1 MIRYLIIQKLP
12 VMKTINVFFGFF
24 LLIFLFSGCNQKPV
38 IGLLLDTIER
48 ERWTKDRDLFIEK
61 VNELGG
67 SVIVKVAGS
76 DPSVQFQQ
84 ALELLNEGI
93 DALVIV
99 PVDKTVAA
107 GIVKT
112 AKKSHI
118 PVLAYD
124 RLIWDCDLDFYIST
138 DNIQIGEKQAE
149 FLTKA
154 KPEGNY
160 ALIGGPTNDN
170 NSLQLYL
177 GWMNIMQPLIDKGDI
192 KVVSNSFV
200 DKWEPNEGYQI
211 TKNLIKDEVKLDAII
226 AGNDALAS
234 GAIRALHEHDLEGEV
249 LVAGQDADINAIRN
263 IVFGNQTITVYKPLE
278 SMAFNAAIAAV
289 KLSKGKKPSDNMSFT
304 VNNGHHL
311 VPAILLEGQIVN
323 KQNIRMTVI
332 SEGFVAEQEVFE

>member
-1 MIRYLIIQKLP
+1 
-12 VMKTINVFFGFF
+12 MKHINVIFGFF
-24 LLIFLFSGCNQKPV
+24 LLIFLFSGCNTKPV
-38 IGLLLDTIER
+38 VGLLMDTIER
-48 ERWTKDRDLFIEK
+48 ERWAKDRDLFVEK

-67 SVIVKVAGS
+67 SVIVKIADS

-84 ALELLNEGI
+84 ALDLINEGI
-93 DALVIV
+93 DVLVII

-112 AKKSHI
+112 AKKTRI

-149 FLTKA
+149 FLTKS

-160 ALIGGPTNDN
+160 ALIGGPTTDN
-170 NSLQLYL
+170 NSVQLYL
-177 GWMNIMQPLIDKGDI
+177 GWMNVLQPLIDKGDI
-192 KVVSNSFV
+192 NIISNTFV
-200 DKWEPNEGYQI
+200 DKWQPEEGY
-211 TKNLIKDEVKLDAII
+211 KVVKGLLDKGETIDAII

-234 GAIRALHEHDLEGEV
+234 GAIQALHEREMDGQV
-249 LVAGQDADINAIRN
+249 LIAGQDADINAIRN

-278 SMAFNAAIAAV
+278 SLAFNAAIAAV
-289 KLSKGKKPSDNMSFT
+289 KMAKGKDPTDNMSFT
-304 VNNGHHL
+304 VNNGHRL

-323 KQNIRMTVI
+323 KQNVRMTVI

>member
-1 MIRYLIIQKLP
+1 MKHINLIFSFSLLII
-12 VMKTINVFFGFF
+12 
-24 LLIFLFSGCNQKPV
+24 LLNGCNTNPV
-38 IGLLLDTIER
+38 VGLLMDTTER

-61 VNELGG
+61 VDELGG
-67 SVIVKVAGS
+67 SVIVKIADS

-84 ALELLNEGI
+84 ALDLLNEGI
-93 DALVIV
+93 DVLVII

-138 DNIQIGEKQAE
+138 DNIQIGEKQAN

-154 KPEGNY
+154 KPKGNY
-160 ALIGGPTNDN
+160 ALIGGPTKDN
-170 NSLQLYL
+170 NSVQLYL
-177 GWMNIMQPLIDKGDI
+177 GWMNILQPLIDKGDI
-192 KVVSNSFV
+192 NLASNTFV
-200 DKWEPNEGYQI
+200 DEWQPEAGQQVISKLLENGE
-211 TKNLIKDEVKLDAII
+211 KLDAII
-226 AGNDALAS
+226 AANDALAS
-234 GAIRALHEHDLEGEV
+234 GAIQALREHNMEGTV

-289 KLSKGKKPSDNMSFT
+289 KLAKGKQPSENMGCT

-311 VPAILLEGQIVN
+311 VPSILLEGQIVN

>member
-1 MIRYLIIQKLP
+1 
-12 VMKTINVFFGFF
+12 MKHINVIFGFF
-24 LLIFLFSGCNQKPV
+24 LLIFLFSGCNTKPV
-38 IGLLLDTIER
+38 VGLLMDTIER
-48 ERWTKDRDLFIEK
+48 ERWAKDRDLFVEK

-67 SVIVKVAGS
+67 SVVVKVADS

-84 ALELLNEGI
+84 ALDLINEGI
-93 DALVIV
+93 DVLVII

-112 AKKSHI
+112 AKKTRI

-149 FLTKA
+149 FLTKS

-160 ALIGGPTNDN
+160 ALIGGPTTDN
-170 NSLQLYL
+170 NSVQLYL
-177 GWMNIMQPLIDKGDI
+177 GWMNVLQPLVDKGDI
-192 KVVSNSFV
+192 TIISNTFV
-200 DKWEPNEGYQI
+200 DAWQPEEGYKV
-211 TKNLIKDEVKLDAII
+211 TKELLEKGETIDAII

-234 GAIRALHEHDLEGEV
+234 GAIQALHEHEMDGEV
-249 LVAGQDADINAIRN
+249 LIAGQDADINAIRN

-289 KLSKGKKPSDNMSFT
+289 KMAKGKDPTDNMSFT
-304 VNNGHHL
+304 VNNGHRL